1 MKLPKDRHQLQLME
15 EKVSDS
21 WCFEKKAFHHGKE
34 WVAGIDEAGRGP
46 LAGPVVAAAVAASKV
61 LSIPGVGDSKALS
74 SSIRMDLKKKIFA
87 HPDLLVGVGFAW
99 PDEIDEINIL
109 QASLLAFSRAAEKLR
124 IPPSFCLLDGP
135 MKSPYLKYPQQTIIK
150 GDARSFLIGAAS
162 IVAKETRDAIMKHYH
177 RKWPQYGF
185 LKHKGYPTAFH
196 LSAIQEFGI
205 CPIHRKSFD
214 PVRRVLEKPGNE
226 TEAFDSG
233 FSLT

>member
-1 MKLPKDRHQLQLME
+1 MPITGQSEIIGTSTSLRIE
-15 EKVSDS
+15 
-21 WCFEKKAFHHGKE
+21 
-34 WVAGIDEAGRGP
+34 
-46 LAGPVVAAAVAASKV
+46 
-61 LSIPGVGDSKALS
+61 
-74 SSIRMDLKKKIFA
+74 LKKKIFK
-87 HPDLLVGVGFAW
+87 HPELFVGVGVAW
-99 PDEIDEINIL
+99 PQEIDDMNIL

-124 IPPSFCLLDGP
+124 ISPSFCLLDGN

-162 IVAKETRDAIMKHYH
+162 IVAKETRDAIMTHYH

-196 LSAIQEFGI
+196 LAAIQKFGI

-214 PVRRVLEKPGNE
+214 PVRKVLEKSGKQGK
-226 TEAFDSG
+226 AYDSG

>member
-1 MKLPKDRHQLQLME
+1 MGE
-15 EKVSDS
+15 NFSDP
-21 WCFEKKAFHHGKE
+21 WYFEKCAFQHGSN

-46 LAGPVVAAAVAASKV
+46 LAGPVVAAAVASSKV
-61 LSIPGVGDSKALS
+61 VNLPGVGDSKALS
-74 SSIRMDLKKKIFA
+74 SLLRIELKKKIFA
-87 HPDLLVGVGFAW
+87 HPDFLVGVGVAW
-99 PDEIDEINIL
+99 PEEIDDMNIL

-124 IPPSFCLLDGP
+124 IPPSFCLLDGN

-150 GDARSFLIGAAS
+150 GDAKSFLIGAAS
-162 IVAKETRDAIMKHYH
+162 IVAKETRDAIMKYYH

-196 LSAIQEFGI
+196 LEAILKFGI

-214 PVRRVLEKPGNE
+214 PVRRVFEKTGY
-226 TEAFDSG
+226 TGKVFDSG